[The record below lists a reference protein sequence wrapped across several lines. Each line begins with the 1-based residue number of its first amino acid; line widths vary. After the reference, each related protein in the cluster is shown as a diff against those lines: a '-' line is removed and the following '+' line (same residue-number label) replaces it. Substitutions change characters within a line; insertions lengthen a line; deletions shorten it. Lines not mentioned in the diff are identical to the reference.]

1 VQFLLDNWALVLI
14 ALTSGGMLLW
24 SSYGGSGSAE
34 GVSAAQ
40 AVLKINREKGVMID
54 VCEPAEYQAGHA
66 VGSKSI
72 PLGQL
77 DKRLGDLP
85 KDKTAPVLVMCASG
99 MRAKRAAAQ
108 LRKAGYVNAMPVA
121 GGMRAWREAGLPV
134 EKGSGSA

>member
-1 VQFLLDNWALVLI
+1 VQFIIDNWALILI

-24 SSYGGSGSAE
+24 SSYGGSNASDGI
-34 GVSAAQ
+34 SAAQ
-40 AVLKINREKGVMID
+40 AVLKVNREKGVIID

-85 KDKTAPVLVMCASG
+85 KDKNTPVLVMCASG
-99 MRAKRAAAQ
+99 VRAKRAAAQ
-108 LRKAGYVNAMPVA
+108 LRKQGYVNAVA
-121 GGMRAWREAGLPV
+121 ITGGMRAWREAGLPV
-134 EKGSGSA
+134 EKG

>member
-1 VQFLLDNWALVLI
+1 MQFIIENWALVLI

-24 SSYGGSGSAE
+24 SSYGGISGGDS
-34 GVSAAQ
+34 VSAAQ
-40 AVLKINREKGVMID
+40 AVLKVNREKGVMID
-54 VCEPAEYQAGHA
+54 VCEPAEFQAAHA
-66 VGSKSI
+66 VGSKNL

-85 KDKTAPVLVMCASG
+85 KDKNTPVLIMCASG

-108 LRKAGYVNAMPVA
+108 LRKEGFVNATAVS

-134 EKGSGSA
+134 EKG

>member
-1 VQFLLDNWALVLI
+1 MQFIFDNWALILI

-24 SSYGGSGSAE
+24 SSYGGSSSSD

-40 AVLKINREKGVMID
+40 AVLKVNREKGVMID
-54 VCEPAEYQAGHA
+54 VCEPNEYQAGHA

-77 DKRLGDLP
+77 DKRMGDLP
-85 KDKTAPVLVMCASG
+85 KDKSTPVLVMCASG

-108 LRKAGYVNAMPVA
+108 LRKEGYTNATAVS

-134 EKGSGSA
+134 EKG

>member
-1 VQFLLDNWALVLI
+1 MQFIIDNWALILI

-24 SSYGGSGSAE
+24 SSYGGSSGGD
-34 GVSAAQ
+34 GVSPAQ

-66 VGSKSI
+66 VGSKSV

-77 DKRLGDLP
+77 DKRLSELP
-85 KDKTAPVLVMCASG
+85 KDKNTPVLVMCASG

-108 LRKAGYVNAMPVA
+108 LRKQGYVNAVAIA

-134 EKGSGSA
+134 EKG

>member
-1 VQFLLDNWALVLI
+1 VQFLIENWALVLI

-24 SSYGGSGSAE
+24 SSYGGANGAD

-40 AVLKINREKGVMID
+40 AVLKVNREKGVMID
-54 VCEPAEYQAGHA
+54 VCEPAEFQAGHA

-77 DKRLGDLP
+77 EKRLSDLP
-85 KDKTAPVLVMCASG
+85 KDKNTPVLIMCASG

-108 LRKAGYVNAMPVA
+108 LRKAGFVNATAVA

-134 EKGSGSA
+134 EKG

>member
-1 VQFLLDNWALVLI
+1 MQFIIENWALVLI

-24 SSYGGSGSAE
+24 SSYGGMGGTD

-40 AVLKINREKGVMID
+40 AVLKVNREKGVMID
-54 VCEPAEYQAGHA
+54 VCDPAEHQAGHA
-66 VGSKSI
+66 VGSKNI

-77 DKRLGDLP
+77 DKRLSDLP
-85 KDKTAPVLVMCASG
+85 KDKNTPVLVMCASG

-108 LRKAGYVNAMPVA
+108 LRKEGYVNATPVS

-134 EKGSGSA
+134 EKG

>member
-1 VQFLLDNWALVLI
+1 VQFLIENWALVLI

-24 SSYGGSGSAE
+24 SSYGGASASD

-54 VCEPAEYQAGHA
+54 VCEPAEFQAGHA
-66 VGSKSI
+66 LGSKSI

-85 KDKTAPVLVMCASG
+85 KDKDTPVLVMCASG
-99 MRAKRAAAQ
+99 VRAKRAVAQ
-108 LRKAGYVNAMPVA
+108 LRKAGFVNAAPVS

-134 EKGSGSA
+134 EKG

>member
-1 VQFLLDNWALVLI
+1 MQFIIENWALVLI

-24 SSYGGSGSAE
+24 SSYGGISGAD

-40 AVLKINREKGVMID
+40 AVLKVNREKGVMID
-54 VCEPAEYQAGHA
+54 VCEPAEHQAGHA
-66 VGSKSI
+66 VGCKNI

-77 DKRLGDLP
+77 DKRLSDLP
-85 KDKTAPVLVMCASG
+85 KDKNTPVLVMCASG

-108 LRKAGYVNAMPVA
+108 LRKEGFVNATAVS

-134 EKGSGSA
+134 EKG